1 MNARHD
7 MSATAS
13 VPAEIDTETDTPAGL
28 EALSLDAAAQSA
40 GLAEAGGPSLGLQ
53 AYEALVDLILSRE
66 LKQGEAVQERALAG
80 RLGISRTPLREA
92 MHRLEGE
99 RVLERKGNGRLYVR
113 LVTVQEIME
122 VLHVRRLLESDAAA
136 RAAGKLP
143 AGVATEL
150 RARIDALMQRDDAAD
165 PEHQRLDGRLHGLIT
180 DHCDNQLLAGMIL
193 ELRRKTRMFSLKRM
207 DNRAHPTCLEHL
219 AILEALEQGDGVA
232 AAAATARHI
241 DNIRQAIIDKLLG

>member
-7 MSATAS
+7 M
-13 VPAEIDTETDTPAGL
+13 PAESDADADNGIDAP
-28 EALSLDAAAQSA
+28 
-40 GLAEAGGPSLGLQ
+40 EAGATSLGNQ

-66 LKQGEAVQERALAG
+66 LKQGEAVQERMLAA

-99 RVLERKGNGRLYVR
+99 RVLERKANGRLYVR

-136 RAAGKLP
+136 RAAGKVP
-143 AGVATEL
+143 GAQAADL
-150 RARIDALMQRDDAAD
+150 RMRIEGIMRRDDPAD
-165 PEHQRLDGRLHGLIT
+165 PEHQRLDGELHGLIT
-180 DHCDNQLLAGMIL
+180 ECCDNQLLAAMIV

-207 DNRAHPTCLEHL
+207 DNRAHPTCLEHM
-219 AILEALEQGDGVA
+219 AILDALVRGDGA
-232 AAAATARHI
+232 AAAAETARHI
-241 DNIRQAIIDKLLG
+241 DNIRQAIIDKLLR